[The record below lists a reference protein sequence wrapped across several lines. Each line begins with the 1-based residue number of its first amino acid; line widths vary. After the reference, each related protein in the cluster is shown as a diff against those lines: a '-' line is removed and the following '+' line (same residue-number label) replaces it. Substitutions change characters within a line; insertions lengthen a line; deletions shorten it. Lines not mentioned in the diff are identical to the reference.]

1 MVKTKNKPGKAC
13 CCSDCA
19 VRPGLSDDARECC
32 YCVSDQLC
40 VHIEIDSD
48 TVPAPCDA
56 SCACSGDDCDCF
68 DEWGSLTW
76 DDVNCWW
83 DGDVT
88 CGSTTIDFRVQIK
101 KISGVCKV
109 CVTSTC
115 LDMGGSGSDCF
126 ALNTCGDYNDGCLTS
141 GDGFTLSFTG
151 DLSSGCGNNDCS
163 DATITITAQNI
174 INPQPVSEMCPDCD
188 CVCECVCLTYTEDG
202 CSEVQKACWDGSKFQ
217 ATFNDDCSWS
227 SQVATITLVK
237 EDGCCNWNLAT
248 SRGTVAIA
256 RQSAGCPRP
265 DITWNLTSPT
275 ATLTMECTECGDECP
290 VQPSCCTPDPVP
302 TVIYA
307 RVCNGQGCGV
317 DCITLNLVSFTST
330 NWTWQGEGTI
340 QCSEIPK
347 PECEEFGVMIE
358 VECIDSGEGGTIWDI
373 NIYCPA
379 DGYGAPVDGGP
390 TVSSVCDPLCL
401 VSKTF
406 SFSDGGICSDYSCID
421 GNTGYDVCVSEEPCP

>member
-56 SCACSGDDCDCF
+56 SFAFSGDDCDCF

-126 ALNTCGDYNDGCLTS
+126 ALNTCGDYNDGGLTS

-188 CVCECVCLTYTEDG
+188 CVCECVCLTYTADG

-217 ATFNDDCSWS
+217 ATFNGDCSWS

-256 RQSAGCPRP
+256 RQSTGCPRP

-275 ATLTMECTECGDECP
+275 ATLTMECTECGDDCP
-290 VQPSCCTPDPVP
+290 VQPACCLPAETIPL
-302 TVIYA
+302 VIYA
-307 RVCNGQGCGV
+307 RICEGTCDLVCAPL
-317 DCITLNLVSFTST
+317 TLVSVTST
-330 NWTWQGEGTI
+330 NILWKGPATI
-340 QCSEIPK
+340 
-347 PECEEFGVMIE
+347 ECTQQPDGCDDYDIEIE
-358 VECIDSGEGGTIWDI
+358 VECIDSGKDGTIWDV
-373 NIYCPA
+373 NIHC
-379 DGYGAPVDGGP
+379 DGSLAIQASGG
-390 TVSSVCDPLCL
+390 SSNCDPLCL
-401 VSKTF
+401 TRHFGLGPGTSP
-406 SFSDGGICSDYSCID
+406 CSTYACDSASA
-421 GNTGYDVCVSEEPCP
+421 GYDVCISEEPCP